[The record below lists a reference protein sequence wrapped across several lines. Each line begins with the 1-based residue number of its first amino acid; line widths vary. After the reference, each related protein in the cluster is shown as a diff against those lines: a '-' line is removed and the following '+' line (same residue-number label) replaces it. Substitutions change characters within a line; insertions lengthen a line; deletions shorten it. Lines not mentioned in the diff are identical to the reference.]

1 MKLKISWDTR
11 IGLGIIILG
20 IFILINSFSLPKS
33 PLGLGAGDFPMIISY
48 GLIICGLLLVYQGIK
63 KTEETVKLYSF
74 KDLKKIFL
82 LTLLC
87 FLYVYLVSY
96 IGFLYLTPF
105 LMMATLYL
113 FGYKKWIFGVIISIV
128 FTILVYYVFF
138 SIFKVPLPL
147 PSLF

>member
-1 MKLKISWDTR
+1 
-11 IGLGIIILG
+11 
-20 IFILINSFSLPKS
+20 
-33 PLGLGAGDFPMIISY
+33 MIISY
-48 GLIICGLLLVYQGIK
+48 GLIICGSLLVYQGIK